1 MVNIITTTLDKIDL
15 SDNVVVVGL
24 AEDGSIP
31 IYVEK
36 NSKLNQ
42 ISNKINSFGQTHL
55 KNIRKYG
62 KFMTLATS
70 LDETPITILL
80 VGLGELNKL
89 NSDRIRHIGGLI
101 SLRCKE
107 LNFTRINILK
117 FFSEPTFFE
126 PLIEGLVLSQYEFSK
141 FKENKSEQDQD
152 LSFSDSCNINI
163 ITDGSK
169 REEEL
174 SQINKTKII
183 CDAVFFS
190 RDLANS
196 PPNHIN
202 PGTLAHAAKSLEST
216 NNITVQILD
225 QSQIK
230 EMGLNGIISVG
241 KGSQNEPKVI
251 IVNYNNSEKNEKP
264 ILLVGKAV
272 TFDTGG
278 ISIKPSD
285 RMDEMKFD
293 KSGGCTVLGIMK
305 AVGNLALPI
314 NVVAIIPAVENMPSG
329 SSYRPGDIVH
339 MYNGKTV
346 EVLNTDAE
354 GRMILADALSYGI
367 SKYSPKYVID
377 FATLTG
383 ACIIALGTNVAGVIG
398 NNDKLIQQLKVSAGS
413 TGEKIWQLPLY
424 EEFFDLIKSNV
435 ASMKNIGGRTGGT
448 ITAAAFLSN
457 FVENIPWAHFDIA
470 GTAWTQDG
478 TAEKSYN
485 PKGATGFGIRLILNF
500 LENNRNFV

>member
-117 FFSEPTFFE
+117 FFSESTFFE

-152 LSFSDSCNINI
+152 LSFSDNCNINI

-174 SQINKTKII
+174 SQINKNQ
-183 CDAVFFS
+183 D
-190 RDLANS
+190 
-196 PPNHIN
+196 
-202 PGTLAHAAKSLEST
+202 
-216 NNITVQILD
+216 
-225 QSQIK
+225 
-230 EMGLNGIISVG
+230 
-241 KGSQNEPKVI
+241 
-251 IVNYNNSEKNEKP
+251 
-264 ILLVGKAV
+264 
-272 TFDTGG
+272 
-278 ISIKPSD
+278 
-285 RMDEMKFD
+285 
-293 KSGGCTVLGIMK
+293 
-305 AVGNLALPI
+305 NL
-314 NVVAIIPAVENMPSG
+314 
-329 SSYRPGDIVH
+329 
-339 MYNGKTV
+339 
-346 EVLNTDAE
+346 
-354 GRMILADALSYGI
+354 
-367 SKYSPKYVID
+367 
-377 FATLTG
+377 
-383 ACIIALGTNVAGVIG
+383 
-398 NNDKLIQQLKVSAGS
+398 
-413 TGEKIWQLPLY
+413 
-424 EEFFDLIKSNV
+424 
-435 ASMKNIGGRTGGT
+435 
-448 ITAAAFLSN
+448 
-457 FVENIPWAHFDIA
+457 
-470 GTAWTQDG
+470 
-478 TAEKSYN
+478 
-485 PKGATGFGIRLILNF
+485 
-500 LENNRNFV
+500 